1 MALKKIFSLIAV
13 LALMAQTAQAEIN
26 ADNLN
31 LTTEQNQKLTEL
43 KENLKAEVEP
53 IWEEIEANRQKITEI
68 EKRYFEEFWK
78 TLTDEQRQIF
88 AKMNQ

>member
-1 MALKKIFSLIAV
+1 MKKILGLIAV
-13 LALMAQTAQAEIN
+13 LALVAHSAQAEIN

-31 LTTEQNQKLTEL
+31 LSAEQNQKLTEL

-53 IWEEIEANRQKITEI
+53 IWEEIESNRQKITEI

>member
-1 MALKKIFSLIAV
+1 
-13 LALMAQTAQAEIN
+13 MAQTAQAEIN

>member
-1 MALKKIFSLIAV
+1 MALKKILSLIAV
-13 LALMAQTAQAEIN
+13 LALVAHSAQAEIN

-31 LTTEQNQKLTEL
+31 LSAEQNQKLTEL

-53 IWEEIEANRQKITEI
+53 IWEEIESNRQKITEI
-68 EKRYFEEFWK
+68 EQRYFEEFWK

>member
-13 LALMAQTAQAEIN
+13 LALMVHTAQAEIN

-31 LTTEQNQKLTEL
+31 LTAEQNQKLTEL
-43 KENLKAEVEP
+43 KENLKAEIEP

-68 EKRYFEEFWK
+68 EKRYFEEFWN
-78 TLTDEQRQIF
+78 TLSDEQRQAF
-88 AKMNQ
+88 ANMNQ